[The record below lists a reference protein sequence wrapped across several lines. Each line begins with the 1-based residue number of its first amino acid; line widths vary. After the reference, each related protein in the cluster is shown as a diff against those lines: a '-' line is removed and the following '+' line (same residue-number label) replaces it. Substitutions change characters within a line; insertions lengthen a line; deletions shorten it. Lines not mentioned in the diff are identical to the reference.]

1 MTPFNW
7 KPMATLPPE
16 FKDGRE
22 VIVGF
27 DVATVWITRSAWW
40 RKPEDNPAEFDADDE
55 GWWSARHSVTSERLD
70 EYMTP
75 THWLCET
82 PDPMSLPIKVVK
94 EALIAALK
102 ESPTEE
108 GGATPCHVEE
118 FRFGTRIDGMIDLY
132 DAAQILCKRLG
143 IVST

>member
-7 KPMATLPPE
+7 KPMATLPAE
-16 FKDGRE
+16 FKDGRD

-27 DVATVWITRSAWW
+27 DVASVWITRSAWW

-55 GWWSARHSVTSERLD
+55 GWWSYRHSITQEKLD

-75 THWLCET
+75 THWLCEAPPP
-82 PDPMSLPIKVVK
+82 PDADHREV
-94 EALIAALK
+94 
-102 ESPTEE
+102 PTRTRRNE
-108 GGATPCHVEE
+108 ATPFGHRVSGTVDLFDSAFHV
-118 FRFGTRIDGMIDLY
+118 F
-132 DAAQILCKRLG
+132 CKRLG